1 MKSKGLGFFATIFCY
16 FLLGLTPLSVR
27 SAEFD
32 IIPSAFSSL
41 TYVERVSGSRE
52 NFFASEVTPRVL
64 LTYRSSKLQASASVN
79 SRNIYRDTSSDS
91 FESYLTTNYNG
102 RYELYNQR
110 IFLFGN
116 GSQQFNSV
124 NANNLLID
132 DLVTNPNNLAK
143 TRNNTAGIQAL
154 RLGNSW
160 FNLSGNASASLFE
173 SERSSNSETS
183 FETTSY
189 QTSVNFTSGERFTF
203 LRWNVNSNYRESQRQ
218 NSFDTKRRN
227 SSADLNFAINNRF
240 FLTAGA
246 RESKQDL
253 NSTTGVDTFRTY
265 SAGLLYQTRRNLFR
279 IAYNTVDQQ
288 SQFSNSND
296 NEFYSL
302 DFRLQ
307 LSPRTN
313 IAGSRGRAFFG
324 NTESFSFNYAS
335 RKLRASATYT
345 ENVTANSSVFEEG
358 IDGVFVCPDTFF
370 SLEDCFVP
378 ETLNYQL
385 QPGEQFT
392 DLSTFQDNINDSE
405 RVRKNWIFNTGY
417 QFNRITVSVR
427 GSRLQSLFFDDTP
440 DSLQHSISTTLI
452 ARLGVRT
459 SFNASLSYIKT
470 EFDSEIPRNSDSYF
484 GSVGANFSIRES
496 IILGVQGQYRNLDSV
511 SQFGNYQERRLLLT
525 LTYSPQGRGRGAQRG
540 GVQGMQGGNQAN
552 PVNNLAIPPLLV
564 R

>member
-1 MKSKGLGFFATIFCY
+1 MKSKGLVFPVTLFCT
-16 FLLGLTPLSVR
+16 FLLSLTSISLH

-32 IIPSAFSSL
+32 IVPSAFSSL
-41 TYVERVSGSRE
+41 TYVERVTDSRE
-52 NFFASEVTPRVL
+52 NFFASEVTPRIL

-132 DLVTNPNNLAK
+132 DLVTNPNNLTK
-143 TRNNTAGIQAL
+143 TRNNTAGIQAV

-160 FNLSGNASASLFE
+160 FNISGNASASLFE
-173 SERSSNSETS
+173 SERSSNSETA

-189 QTSVNFTSGERFTF
+189 QTSINFTSGERFTF
-203 LRWNVNSNYRESQRQ
+203 LRWNISSNYREAQRQ

-227 SSADLNFAINNRF
+227 SSADLNFALINRF

-246 RESKQDL
+246 TESKQDL
-253 NSTTGVDTFRTY
+253 NNTSGVDTFRTY
-265 SAGLLYQTRRNLFR
+265 SAGLLYQSRRSLLR

-288 SQFSNSND
+288 SRLSNNDD
-296 NEFYSL
+296 NEFLSV
-302 DFRLQ
+302 DFRLE

-313 IAGSRGRAFFG
+313 IAGSKGRAFFG
-324 NTESFSFNYAS
+324 DTESFSFNYAS

-345 ENVTANSSVFEEG
+345 ENVTANSSVFEENS
-358 IDGVFVCPDTFF
+358 DGVFVCPDTFF

-405 RVRKNWIFNTGY
+405 RIRKNWVVNTGY
-417 QFNRITVSVR
+417 QFNRLTLSVR

-440 DSLQHSISTTLI
+440 DSLQHSISTSII

-459 SFNASLSYIKT
+459 SINANLSYIKT
-470 EFDSEIPRNSDSYF
+470 EFDSDTPRDSDSYF
-484 GSVGANFSIRES
+484 GSVGANFSIRQNF
-496 IILGVQGQYRNLDSV
+496 ILGLQGQYRTLDSLN
-511 SQFGNYQERRLLLT
+511 QFGNYQERRLLLT
-525 LTYSPQGRGRGAQRG
+525 LTYSPQGRGRLGQ
-540 GVQGMQGGNQAN
+540 Q
-552 PVNNLAIPPLLV
+552 
-564 R
+564 

>member
-1 MKSKGLGFFATIFCY
+1 MKNKGLVITSTLFC
-16 FLLGLTPLSVR
+16 FCLLSFTSLSLR

-41 TYVERVSGSRE
+41 TYIERVSDSRE
-52 NFFASEVTPRVL
+52 NFFASEVSPRVL

-91 FESYLTTNYNG
+91 FESYLTTSYNG

-143 TRNNTAGIQAL
+143 TRNNTAGIQAI
-154 RLGNSW
+154 RLGNAW

-173 SERSSNSETS
+173 SERSSNSETA

-189 QTSVNFTSGERFTF
+189 QTSINFTSGERFTF
-203 LRWNVNSNYRESQRQ
+203 FRWNISSNYREAQRQ
-218 NSFDTKRRN
+218 DSFDTKRRN
-227 SSADLNFAINNRF
+227 SSADLNFALNNRF

-253 NSTTGVDTFRTY
+253 NNTAGVDTFRTY
-265 SAGLLYQTRRNLFR
+265 SAGLLYQNRRNLLR

-288 SQFSNSND
+288 SQLSNND
-296 NEFYSL
+296 DSGFYSI
-302 DFRLQ
+302 DFRLE
-307 LSPRTN
+307 LSPRTS
-313 IAGSRGRAFFG
+313 ISGSKGVAFFG
-324 NTESFSFNYAS
+324 DTESFAFNYAN

-345 ENVTANSSVFEEG
+345 ESVTASSSVFEENS
-358 IDGVFVCPDTFF
+358 DGVFVCPDTFF

-378 ETLNYQL
+378 DTLNYEL

-405 RVRKNWIFNTGY
+405 RIRKNWIFNTGY

-440 DSLQHSISTTLI
+440 NSIQHSISTSLI

-459 SFNASLSYIKT
+459 SLNASLSYIKT
-470 EFDSEIPRNSDSYF
+470 EFDSEEPRDSDSYF

-496 IILGVQGQYRNLDSV
+496 FILGLQGQYRSLDSV
-511 SQFGNYQERRLLLT
+511 SQFGDYQERRLLLT
-525 LTYSPQGRGRGAQRG
+525 LTYSPRGRDRGAQR
-540 GVQGMQGGNQAN
+540 
-552 PVNNLAIPPLLV
+552 
-564 R
+564 